1 MYLISGVF
9 LQVSLYL
16 VIELYQLTCLGGF
29 QVNVTL
35 VNIDMFISKGLLML
49 NFKST
54 GGSGAVKYEQIIYY
68 FYSKHTNLF
77 SVKKSECYINFLK
90 K

>member
-1 MYLISGVF
+1 
-9 LQVSLYL
+9 
-16 VIELYQLTCLGGF
+16 
-29 QVNVTL
+29 
-35 VNIDMFISKGLLML
+35 ML

-77 SVKKSECYINFLK
+77 SVKKSECYINFK
-90 K
+90 KKQTIPYGVLRFPRSARGKRNGSGGGGRGWLRLTD